1 MNFQQAFNK
10 IYSEDPTTLVN
21 EFEDMFPQ
29 HKLWLMPAL
38 LASRS
43 GKQTVWDIESE
54 TINNRYDGSYGQMQ
68 SFTPYLKCSI
78 YTCEAC
84 DYLFDRYSTL
94 LAKELKEFL
103 KLKMANNEKML
114 TLNAKIRIAEFED
127 NISRPLSNI
136 KVFNYADV

>member
-21 EFEDMFPQ
+21 EFADIFPN

-38 LASRS
+38 LNSRV
-43 GKQTVWDIESE
+43 GKQTVWEIERE
-54 TINNRYDGSYGQMQ
+54 TINNRYDKFYSQVN
-68 SFTPYLKCSI
+68 SLTPYLECSI
-78 YTCEAC
+78 YTCEIS
-84 DYLFDRYSTL
+84 DYLFARYYTNL
-94 LAKELKEFL
+94 VKELKEFL
-103 KLKMANNEKML
+103 KLKMTANEKKL

-136 KVFNYADV
+136 KVFNYADA